1 MLLFISYKEN
11 ILKKRGHK
19 NKMPKTQK
27 SLRIEGRTRTENK
40 TKEAANNLN
49 SWCNMNEEGKSGVF
63 KALTEKVDKCE

>member
-27 SLRIEGRTRTENK
+27 SLRIEGRTRTEKSK
-40 TKEAANNLN
+40 TREGRKNVSKTNLA
-49 SWCNMNEEGKSGVF
+49 K
-63 KALTEKVDKCE
+63 L